1 MRTLLVILG
10 IWLLINVLFVVIM
23 IPPRKLRKSDQRRSS
38 GGLAPVPIG
47 QNAYAYDEDE
57 KVSLRHTIIAIAMG
71 ALFSLTPPLLE
82 AVDDIKR
89 MIGKYR
95 KPHQHAEAAGDER
108 SLETVLKDLRAQEN
122 AQENQTP
129 ADGASAGEQDA
140 SKH

>member
-1 MRTLLVILG
+1 VLG
-10 IWLLINVLFVVIM
+10 VWILINVLFVVIM
-23 IPPRKLRKSDQRRSS
+23 IPPRKPRKLDQSRSS

-95 KPHQHAEAAGDER
+95 KPRQPTATADDER
-108 SLETVLKDLRAQEN
+108 SLEAPLKELRAQEN
-122 AQENQTP
+122 QAP
-129 ADGASAGEQDA
+129 ADGSSSNEHNA

>member
-23 IPPRKLRKSDQRRSS
+23 IPPRKPRKSGQPRSS
-38 GGLAPVPIG
+38 SGLAPVPIG

-95 KPHQHAEAAGDER
+95 KPRQPTETAGDER
-108 SLETVLKDLRAQEN
+108 SLETPLKELR

-129 ADGASAGEQDA
+129 ADGSSSNEHDA